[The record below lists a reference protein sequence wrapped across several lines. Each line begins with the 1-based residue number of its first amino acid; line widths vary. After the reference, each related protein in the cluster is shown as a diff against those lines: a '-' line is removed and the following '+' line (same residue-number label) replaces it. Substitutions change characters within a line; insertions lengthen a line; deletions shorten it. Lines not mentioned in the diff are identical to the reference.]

1 MCMYI
6 HVNLQDKERIYV
18 DLFDE
23 DKREKDK
30 LNAKIITLRLIIPT
44 SLSIIQWN
52 LSKYFTINEHHLW
65 WDKQWQNISSEE
77 KIATK
82 LLKQWFEVAEQ
93 VNDNNLMQDEIA
105 TG

>member
-44 SLSIIQWN
+44 SLSIIQ
-52 LSKYFTINEHHLW
+52 
-65 WDKQWQNISSEE
+65 
-77 KIATK
+77 
-82 LLKQWFEVAEQ
+82 
-93 VNDNNLMQDEIA
+93 
-105 TG
+105 